1 MMSFRVFQR
10 NIVSNQH
17 QHFVFPCAGCFRG
30 RLKTSNPFSDDLQT
44 YLIKNGGYSAKSPRK
59 WRANSI
65 A

>member
-1 MMSFRVFQR
+1 MRWQPF
-10 NIVSNQH
+10 
-17 QHFVFPCAGCFRG
+17 FVFKIR
-30 RLKTSNPFSDDLQT
+30 TYHQT

>member
-1 MMSFRVFQR
+1 M
-10 NIVSNQH
+10 
-17 QHFVFPCAGCFRG
+17 
-30 RLKTSNPFSDDLQT
+30 SNPFSDDLQT